1 MNKNAKKTLRVLSV
15 ATAATV
21 MVGGAALAVNADDIR
36 GHWAEKTLQEFIDK
50 GWVQG
55 DEGGIRP
62 DSTITRAE
70 MATVVDS
77 VKEYTDE
84 ADVSGYKDV
93 AKTDW
98 FYKQVAK
105 IVKANVMVGV
115 GNNKWEPQGNV
126 TREQAAV
133 IMCKLNEVEVDTKS
147 KPAEIRA
154 QLTKLGYTDAD
165 KVSDWAAPYILAA
178 VKNGYMSGYPDH
190 TLRSGNDITRA
201 EAIVMLDNAGI
212 ANDVTYVQMN
222 IPYADFY
229 AAEINNE
236 DAVDAVTSATNTKS
250 IKSDDGQLVGGTYN
264 DYDAEAWAAGTQ
276 KEVHIKGVSYPVAI
290 KTSDLKK
297 LEEKQSKQDDYY
309 FTVLDSTP
317 AAYKTV
323 TVGKDGK
330 LSFGKAEGK
339 TTKLEAKTSLS
350 TSTVWGDYLLD
361 VDTDVFG
368 TNNVYG
374 VVVTAEKDGKT
385 TDYGMRQEEN
395 IWRRTEIAW
404 SSGIRKTEP
413 HGNTLNYEHYV
424 GLMGSTIKSVTYYTA
439 DGAYTIDADLY
450 VPVKFT
456 TDNFAVENALID
468 SGSTSVELKDF
479 PKDYQAE
486 YKVTDAEGNELE
498 GASIKNGKISW
509 NGAAAAGKYTL
520 TVSDKSGK
528 YASFSTSFELQTEAV
543 VATYDA
549 ENSKLVKAEDATD
562 EQFAN
567 YLSNITSVTIGDTT
581 YNASGRGAVKIIK
594 EDGSID
600 FDATYGKDK
609 TPIFEAGKE
618 YNLEVAATGYKKNVT
633 FKATAP
639 EAKIYV
645 QMNIPY
651 ADFYAA
657 EINNEDAV
665 DAVTSATNAK
675 STKNGDGDLVGGTY
689 NDYDAAAWEA
699 GTQKE
704 VHIKG
709 VSYPVAIT
717 PSDLAKLT
725 KTDDKQADYYYT
737 ELESAPAAYK
747 TATVKDGKI
756 SFGEAQ
762 GKTTKLEA
770 KTELSTSTAWGD
782 YLLEVDTDAFDS
794 GNVYGVVITAEKDG
808 KTTDYGM
815 RQEENIWRKTE
826 IAWSS
831 GIKKTEPH
839 GNVLNYKNYVGLM
852 GSTIKSVTYYTAD
865 GEYTIDADHY
875 VPVKFTTD
883 NFKVEN
889 ALADSGSTSVELKDF
904 PSDYQAEY
912 KVTDAKGNELEGA
925 SVKDGKLT
933 WTGTPATGKYT
944 LAVSDKSGK
953 YASFSTTFELQTS
966 AMPAAYQATDLR
978 VVSADGA
985 SAEDLSSFLSNVSTV
1000 MINGKDYAA
1009 SGRGSVAVINS
1020 KGFIDLTTSPFTGM
1034 KAGDTYKISVKATGY
1049 ANTLDFEL
1057 KVPEKIYAYASLSYN
1072 EYWANEGVYA
1082 AGNDSSSDVADIR
1095 GEMDKGGYDAVSR
1108 ATTNHGLHRGSFQQT
1123 AVIEATT
1130 ADGQT
1135 VSMGVDHW
1143 AADNTKFY
1151 DANGTEYTVNRETN
1165 PMSISYKVR
1174 QGRETVAVTASFKD
1188 YKINGIKYV
1197 PVAVD
1202 AVDYQDFCKNYAVV
1216 KNGQPVQGGY
1226 SEGKLSSYTGVA
1238 DVTAQ
1243 TNGLKTAT
1251 KTDAGYTF
1259 SARKTGTGSGLLNQ
1273 KQANDGTGVTT
1284 EVKTYSGNYGEF
1296 LRVDL
1301 NGDYGAL
1308 GSAMQ
1313 TVQWTYY
1320 GNDSEYKT
1328 PVATYGTKFA
1338 ADNWMHKS
1346 MGIQLGL
1353 TDSIR
1358 CQLPEGTDGTGYW
1371 SLTVYGLGT
1380 SDYTAQF
1387 QVTAENLPSTV
1398 AGITD
1403 EQKTELTNL
1412 IATAQELSAKNP
1424 SNKAA
1429 LDEHI
1434 AEAQAMLNNADA
1446 TEPEAAELI
1455 TDLQGL
1461 IKAAQDELDKQS
1473 ESKTVT
1479 KTVQVDPGENNE
1491 DFDAY
1496 DLIVDVTVKD
1506 GKVEAISLNS
1516 ANTYDSVKK
1525 NKTLSERAANGLAL
1539 TGKTAAEVDSVDIVS
1554 GATCSSK
1561 AIKEAAK
1568 AALSE

>member
-15 ATAATV
+15 ATAATM
-21 MVGGAALAVNADDIR
+21 MVGGAAFAVNSDDIH
-36 GHWAEKTLQEFIDK
+36 GHWAEKTLQQFIDK
-50 GWVQG
+50 GWISG

-62 DSTITRAE
+62 DSTIIRAE
-70 MATVVDS
+70 MAAVVNN

-84 ADVSGYKDV
+84 ADISNYKDV
-93 AKTDW
+93 AKNEW
-98 FYKQVAK
+98 FYEHVAK
-105 IVKANVMVGV
+105 SVKANVMVGV
-115 GNNKWEPQGNV
+115 SDNEWDPKGNV
-126 TREQAAV
+126 TREQVAV
-133 IMCKLNEVEVDTKS
+133 IACKLNDVAVDTKADS
-147 KPAEIRA
+147 AKVRA

-165 KVSDWAAPYILAA
+165 EVSDWAAPFVLAA
-178 VKNGYMSGYPDH
+178 VQNGYMGGYPDH

-201 EAIVMLDNAGI
+201 EAIVMLNNAGV
-212 ANDVTYVQMN
+212 ADELTYVQMN

-229 AAEINNE
+229 AAEIDNG

-250 IKSDDGQLVGGTYN
+250 IKNGDGELVGGTYN
-264 DYDAEAWAAGTQ
+264 DYDEAAWKAGTQ

-309 FTVLDSTP
+309 FTVLDSAP
-317 AAYKTV
+317 AVYKTA
-323 TVGKDGK
+323 TVKDGK
-330 LSFGKAEGK
+330 ISFGKVEGK
-339 TTKLEAKTSLS
+339 TTKLEAKSELS
-350 TSTVWGDYLLD
+350 TSTPWGDYLLSI
-361 VDTDVFG
+361 DTDAFG

-404 SSGIRKTEP
+404 SSGIKKTEP
-413 HGNTLNYEHYV
+413 HGNTLNYKNYV

-439 DGAYTIDADLY
+439 DGVYTIDADHY

-456 TDNFAVENALID
+456 TDNFAVENALAD

-486 YKVTDAEGNELE
+486 YKVTDAKGNELE
-498 GASIKNGKISW
+498 GASVKDGKISW
-509 NGAAAAGKYTL
+509 KGAAAAGQYTL

-528 YASFSTSFELQTEAV
+528 YASVSATFELQTDAV

-549 ENSKLVKAEDATD
+549 ENGKLVKTKDATD

-567 YLSNITSVTIGDTT
+567 YLSNIKSVTVGDTT
-581 YNASGRGAVKIIK
+581 YSASGRGSVKIIK

-600 FDATYGKDK
+600 FSATTGKEK

-675 STKNGDGDLVGGTY
+675 SIKNGDGELVGGTY
-689 NDYDAAAWEA
+689 NDYNADAWSA

-725 KTDDKQADYYYT
+725 KTDDSWADYYYT

-782 YLLEVDTDAFDS
+782 YLLDVDTDAFNS
-794 GNVYGVVITAEKDG
+794 GNVYGVVISAEKDG
-808 KTTDYGM
+808 KTTTYGM

-839 GNVLNYKNYVGLM
+839 GNVLNYEHYVGLM

-865 GEYTIDADHY
+865 GEYTIDADLY

-883 NFKVEN
+883 NFTVEN
-889 ALADSGSTSVELKDF
+889 ALADSGSTSVEMKDF

-925 SVKDGKLT
+925 SVKDGKIS

-944 LAVSDKSGK
+944 LTVSDKSGK
-953 YASFSTTFELQTS
+953 YASFSTTFELQIS

-985 SAEDLSSFLSNVSTV
+985 SAEDLSSFLSNVSSVTV
-1000 MINGKDYAA
+1000 NGKSYSA
-1009 SGRGSVAVINS
+1009 SGRGSVAIINS
-1020 KGFIDLTTSPFTGM
+1020 KGFIDLTASPFTGM
-1034 KAGDTYKISVKATGY
+1034 KAGDTYTISVKATGY
-1049 ANTLDFEL
+1049 AKTLDFEL
-1057 KVPEKIYAYASLSYN
+1057 TVPDKIYAYASLSYN

-1082 AGNDSSSDVADIR
+1082 AGNDSSSEEKDAK
-1095 GEMDKGGYDAVSR
+1095 GELDKGGYDAVSR

-1123 AVIEATT
+1123 AVITAETT
-1130 ADGQT
+1130 DGKT
-1135 VSMGVDHW
+1135 VTYGVDHW
-1143 AADNTKFY
+1143 SEDGSKFY
-1151 DANGTEYTVNRETN
+1151 EANGTAHDYSKGTITTSTRQGTVTATLK
-1165 PMSISYKVR
+1165 SYKI
-1174 QGRETVAVTASFKD
+1174 T
-1188 YKINGIKYV
+1188 GIKYV

-1202 AVDYQDFCKNYAVV
+1202 AADYQDFCKNYTVV
-1216 KNGQPVQGGY
+1216 KNGQSVQGGF
-1226 SEGKLSSYTGVA
+1226 SEQNLKAYTGVA

-1251 KTDAGYTF
+1251 KTEAGYTF
-1259 SARKTGTGSGLLNQ
+1259 SARQTGNGSGLLDQ
-1273 KQANDGTGVTT
+1273 AQANDGANVTT

-1301 NGDYGAL
+1301 NGTYGAL

-1313 TVQWTYY
+1313 TVKWTYY
-1320 GNDSEYKT
+1320 GSDSTYTT

-1346 MGIQLGL
+1346 NGIQLGL

-1371 SLTVYGLGT
+1371 ALTVYGLGT
-1380 SDYTAQF
+1380 SDYTTQF
-1387 QVTAENLPSTV
+1387 EVTKDNLPSTV

-1403 EQKTELTNL
+1403 AQKTELTNL

-1461 IKAAQDELDKQS
+1461 IKAAQDELNKQP

-1479 KTVQVDPGENNE
+1479 ETVKVNPDEDG
-1491 DFDAY
+1491 DFDPY
-1496 DLIVDVTVKD
+1496 DLIVDVVVKD

-1516 ANTYDSVKK
+1516 ANTYDGDKHNKK
-1525 NKTLSERAANGLAL
+1525 YSEQAASGLAL
-1539 TGKTAAEVDSVDIVS
+1539 SGKTAAEVDNVDIVS

>member
-1 MNKNAKKTLRVLSV
+1 MNNNAKKTLRVLSV
-15 ATAATV
+15 ATAATM
-21 MVGGAALAVNADDIR
+21 MVGGAAFAVNADDIH
-36 GHWAEKTLQEFIDK
+36 GHWAEKTLQQFIDN
-50 GWVQG
+50 GWIQG

-70 MATVVDS
+70 MATVVDA
-77 VKEYTDE
+77 VEEYTEE

-115 GNNKWEPQGNV
+115 GDNKWAPQGNV
-126 TREQAAV
+126 TREQAAI
-133 IMCKLNEVEVDTKS
+133 IMCKLNDVSVDTK
-147 KPAEIRA
+147 ANAADIRA
-154 QLTKLGYTDAD
+154 QLTKLGYTDANA
-165 KVSDWAAPYILAA
+165 VSDWAAPYILAA
-178 VKNGYMSGYPDH
+178 VQNGYMSGYPDH

-201 EAIVMLDNAGI
+201 EAIVMLDKAGV
-212 ANDVTYVQMN
+212 AEEYAYVTMN
-222 IPYADFY
+222 VPYDDFY
-229 AAEINNE
+229 KAEGVTAVNG
-236 DAVDAVTSATNTKS
+236 VDAVTSATMRKSRMNTADGLTAGTYYKTAEDE
-250 IKSDDGQLVGGTYN
+250 KSD
-264 DYDAEAWAAGTQ
+264 A
-276 KEVHIKGVSYPVAI
+276 IRGVVCTVRVA
-290 KTSDLKK
+290 KSDLAK
-297 LEEKQSKQDDYY
+297 LNASLTEHDDYY
-309 FTVLDSTP
+309 YTALDSVP
-317 AAYKTV
+317 ENYKELTV
-323 TVGKDGK
+323 NKDGSY
-330 LSFGKAEGK
+330 SFGK
-339 TTKLEAKTSLS
+339 TTAAVDTETLKDTAVTFKTSS
-350 TSTVWGDYLLD
+350 KYGDYQMK
-361 VDTDVFG
+361 FS
-368 TNNVYG
+368 TNILEKIGRAYG
-374 VVVTAEKDGKT
+374 ATVTT
-385 TDYGMRQEEN
+385 TDGTSYAMRSLEN
-395 IWRRTEIAW
+395 VWNGKSLELAW
-404 SSGIRKTEP
+404 SVGFTTTA
-413 HGNTLNYEHYV
+413 HGNPLVSDDYV
-424 GLMGSTIKSVTYYTA
+424 SMMGKTIKSVAFYTV
-439 DGAYTIDADLY
+439 DGKIYSLDCEQY
-450 VPVKFT
+450 VPVKFAT
-456 TDNFAVENALID
+456 ENFAVENTLAD
-468 SGSTSVELKDF
+468 SGSTSVEMKDF
-479 PKDYQAE
+479 PKDYKAE
-486 YKVTDAEGNELE
+486 YQVTDAQGNAAEGL
-498 GASIKNGKISW
+498 SVKDGKISW
-509 NGAAAAGKYTL
+509 KGTAATGKYTL

-528 YASFSTSFELQTEAV
+528 YASYSTTFELQTDAV
-543 VATYDA
+543 VAAYDA
-549 ENSKLVKAEDATD
+549 ENSKLVKTKDATD
-562 EQFAN
+562 EQFAD
-567 YLSNITSVTIGDTT
+567 YLSNISSVTVGDTT
-581 YNASGRGAVKIIK
+581 YNATGKGAAKIIK
-594 EDGSID
+594 DDGSID

-618 YNLEVAATGYKKNVT
+618 YNLEVAATGYKNNIS

-645 QMNIPY
+645 KMNIPY

-665 DAVTSATNAK
+665 DAVTSATNNK
-675 STKNGDGDLVGGTY
+675 SIKNGDGDLVGGTY
-689 NDYDAAAWEA
+689 NDYNADAWAA

-717 PSDLAKLT
+717 PSELAQLT

-770 KTELSTSTAWGD
+770 KTELSTSTPWGD
-782 YLLEVDTDAFDS
+782 YRLDVDTDAF
-794 GNVYGVVITAEKDG
+794 GKNNVYGVVISAEKDG
-808 KTTDYGM
+808 KTTTYGM
-815 RQEENIWRKTE
+815 RQEENIWRRTE

-839 GNVLNYKNYVGLM
+839 GNVLNYEHYVGLM

-865 GEYTIDADHY
+865 GEYTIDADLY

-889 ALADSGSTSVELKDF
+889 ALADSGSTSVEMKDF

-925 SVKDGKLT
+925 SVKDGKIS

-944 LAVSDKSGK
+944 LTVSDKFGK

-966 AMPAAYQATDLR
+966 AMPAAYQASNLR
-978 VVSADGA
+978 VVGADGA
-985 SAEDLSSFLSNVSTV
+985 SAEELSSFLSNVSSV
-1000 MINGKDYAA
+1000 AVNGKSYTA
-1009 SGRGSVAVINS
+1009 SGRGSVAVVNS

-1034 KAGDTYKISVKATGY
+1034 KAGDIYKISVKATGY
-1049 ANTLDFEL
+1049 AKTLDFEL
-1057 KVPEKIYAYASLSYN
+1057 TVPDKIYAYANLTYN

-1082 AGNDSSSDVADIR
+1082 AGNDSSSEEADAK
-1095 GEMDKGGYDAVSR
+1095 GELDKGGFDAVSR

-1143 AADNTKFY
+1143 SEDNTKFY
-1151 DANGTEYTVNRETN
+1151 DANGTEYTVDRTAK
-1165 PMSISYKVR
+1165 PMSISYKTR
-1174 QGRETVAVTASFKD
+1174 QGRETVTVTASFKD
-1188 YKINGIKYV
+1188 YKITGIKYV

-1202 AVDYQDFCKNYAVV
+1202 AADYQDFCKKYTVV
-1216 KNGQPVQGGY
+1216 KNGQSVQGGY
-1226 SEGKLSSYTGVA
+1226 GEQNLKAYTGVA
-1238 DVTAQ
+1238 AVDAA
-1243 TNGLKTAT
+1243 TNGLKTVS
-1251 KTDAGYTF
+1251 KSGDAYTF
-1259 SARKTGTGSGLLNQ
+1259 SARQTGTGSGLLDQ
-1273 KQANDGTGVTT
+1273 EQANDGTGVTT
-1284 EVKTYSGNYGEF
+1284 EVKKYSGNYGEF

-1301 NGDYGAL
+1301 NGTYGAL
-1308 GSAMQ
+1308 GAAMQ
-1313 TVQWTYY
+1313 TVKWTYY
-1320 GNDSEYKT
+1320 GSDSTYTT

-1353 TDSIR
+1353 TDSVR

-1371 SLTVYGLGT
+1371 ALTVYGLGT
-1380 SDYTAQF
+1380 SDYTTQF

-1434 AEAQAMLNNADA
+1434 AEAQAMLNNSDA
-1446 TEPEAAELI
+1446 TQPEAAELI
-1455 TDLQGL
+1455 ADLQGL
-1461 IKAAQDELDKQS
+1461 IKTAQDELAAQPTEKTVA
-1473 ESKTVT
+1473 KTVT
-1479 KTVQVDPGENNE
+1479 VNPDADE
-1491 DFDAY
+1491 DFNAY
-1496 DLIVDVTVKD
+1496 SLIVDVTVKD
-1506 GKVEAISLNS
+1506 GKVQSVALNKDCTIKKS
-1516 ANTYDSVKK
+1516 NKPYSEDAFNGMNTK
-1525 NKTLSERAANGLAL
+1525 LA
-1539 TGKTAAEVDSVDIVS
+1539 GKSAAEIDGADIVS
-1554 GATCSSK
+1554 GATCSSN

>member
-1 MNKNAKKTLRVLSV
+1 MNNNAKKTLRVLSV
-15 ATAATV
+15 ATAATM
-21 MVGGAALAVNADDIR
+21 MVGGAAFAVNADDIH
-36 GHWAEKTLQEFIDK
+36 GHWAEKTLQQFIDN
-50 GWVQG
+50 GWIQG

-70 MATVVDS
+70 MATVVDA
-77 VKEYTDE
+77 VEEYTEE
-84 ADVSGYKDV
+84 ADVSSYKDV

-115 GNNKWEPQGNV
+115 GDNKWAPQGNV
-126 TREQAAV
+126 TREQAAI
-133 IMCKLNEVEVDTKS
+133 IMCKLNDVSVDTK
-147 KPAEIRA
+147 ANAADIRA
-154 QLTKLGYTDAD
+154 QLTKLGYTDANA
-165 KVSDWAAPYILAA
+165 VSDWAAPYILAA
-178 VKNGYMSGYPDH
+178 VQNGYMSGYPDH

-201 EAIVMLDNAGI
+201 EAIVMLDKAGV
-212 ANDVTYVQMN
+212 AEEYAYVTMN
-222 IPYADFY
+222 VPYDDFY
-229 AAEINNE
+229 KAEGVTAVNG
-236 DAVDAVTSATNTKS
+236 VDAVTSATMRKSRMNTADGLTAGTYYKTAEDE
-250 IKSDDGQLVGGTYN
+250 KSD
-264 DYDAEAWAAGTQ
+264 A
-276 KEVHIKGVSYPVAI
+276 IRGVVCTVRVA
-290 KTSDLKK
+290 KSDLAK
-297 LEEKQSKQDDYY
+297 LNASLTEHDDYY
-309 FTVLDSTP
+309 YTALDSVP
-317 AAYKTV
+317 ENYKELTV
-323 TVGKDGK
+323 NKDGSY
-330 LSFGKAEGK
+330 SFGK
-339 TTKLEAKTSLS
+339 TTAAVDTETLKDTAVTFKTSS
-350 TSTVWGDYLLD
+350 KYGDYQMK
-361 VDTDVFG
+361 FS
-368 TNNVYG
+368 TNILEKIGRAYG
-374 VVVTAEKDGKT
+374 ATVTT
-385 TDYGMRQEEN
+385 TDGTSYAMRSLEN
-395 IWRRTEIAW
+395 VWNGKSLELAW
-404 SSGIRKTEP
+404 SVGFTTTS
-413 HGNTLNYEHYV
+413 HGNPLVSDDYV
-424 GLMGSTIKSVTYYTA
+424 SMMGKTIKSVAFYTV
-439 DGAYTIDADLY
+439 DGKIYSLDCEQY
-450 VPVKFT
+450 VPVKFAT
-456 TDNFAVENALID
+456 TNFAVENALAD
-468 SGSTSVELKDF
+468 SGSTSIEMKDF
-479 PKDYQAE
+479 PKDYKAE
-486 YKVTDAEGNELE
+486 YQVTDAQGNAAEGL
-498 GASIKNGKISW
+498 SVKDGKISW
-509 NGAAAAGKYTL
+509 KGTAATGKYTL

-528 YASFSTSFELQTEAV
+528 YASYSTTFELQTDAV
-543 VATYDA
+543 VAAYDA
-549 ENSKLVKAEDATD
+549 ENSKLVKTKDATD
-562 EQFAN
+562 EQFAD
-567 YLSNITSVTIGDTT
+567 YLSNISSVTVGDTT
-581 YNASGRGAVKIIK
+581 YNATGKGAAKIIK
-594 EDGSID
+594 DDGSID

-618 YNLEVAATGYKKNVT
+618 YNLEVAATGYKNNIS

-645 QMNIPY
+645 KMNIPY

-665 DAVTSATNAK
+665 DAVTSATNSK
-675 STKNGDGDLVGGTY
+675 SIKNGDGDLVGGTY
-689 NDYDAAAWEA
+689 NDYNADAWAA

-717 PSDLAKLT
+717 PSELAQLT

-770 KTELSTSTAWGD
+770 KTELSTSTPWGD
-782 YLLEVDTDAFDS
+782 YRLDVDTDAF
-794 GNVYGVVITAEKDG
+794 GTNNVYGVVISAEKDG
-808 KTTDYGM
+808 KTTTYGM
-815 RQEENIWRKTE
+815 RQEENIWRRTE

-839 GNVLNYKNYVGLM
+839 NNVLNYEHYVGLM

-865 GEYTIDADHY
+865 GEYTIDADLY

-889 ALADSGSTSVELKDF
+889 ALADSGSTSVEMKDF

-933 WTGTPATGKYT
+933 WTGTPAKGKYT
-944 LAVSDKSGK
+944 LTVSDKSGK
-953 YASFSTTFELQTS
+953 YASCSTTFELQIS
-966 AMPAAYQATDLR
+966 AMPAAYQASNLR
-978 VVSADGA
+978 VAGADGA
-985 SAEDLSSFLSNVSTV
+985 SAEELSGFLSNVSTV
-1000 MINGKDYAA
+1000 TINGKNYAA
-1009 SGRGSVAVINS
+1009 SGRGSVAVINN

-1034 KAGDTYKISVKATGY
+1034 KAGDIYKISVKATGY
-1049 ANTLDFEL
+1049 AKTLDFEL
-1057 KVPEKIYAYASLSYN
+1057 TVPDKIYAYANLTYN

-1082 AGNDSSSDVADIR
+1082 AGNDSSSEEADAK
-1095 GEMDKGGYDAVSR
+1095 GELDKGGFDAVSR

-1143 AADNTKFY
+1143 SEDNTKFY
-1151 DANGTEYTVNRETN
+1151 DANGTEYTVDRTAK
-1165 PMSISYKVR
+1165 PMSISYKTR
-1174 QGRETVAVTASFKD
+1174 QGRETVTVTASFKD
-1188 YKINGIKYV
+1188 YKITGIKYV

-1202 AVDYQDFCKNYAVV
+1202 AADYQDFCKKYTVV
-1216 KNGQPVQGGY
+1216 KNGKSVQGGY
-1226 SEGKLSSYTGVA
+1226 GEQNLKAYTGVA
-1238 DVTAQ
+1238 AVDAA
-1243 TNGLKTAT
+1243 TNGLKTVS
-1251 KTDAGYTF
+1251 KSGDAYTF
-1259 SARKTGTGSGLLNQ
+1259 SARQTGTGSGLLDQ
-1273 KQANDGTGVTT
+1273 EQANDGTGVTT
-1284 EVKTYSGNYGEF
+1284 EVKKYSGNYGEF

-1301 NGDYGAL
+1301 NGTYGAL

-1313 TVQWTYY
+1313 TVKWTYY
-1320 GNDSEYKT
+1320 GSDSTYTT

-1353 TDSIR
+1353 TDSVR

-1371 SLTVYGLGT
+1371 ALTVYGLGT
-1380 SDYTAQF
+1380 SDYTTQF

-1446 TEPEAAELI
+1446 TQPEAAELI
-1455 TDLQGL
+1455 ADLQGL
-1461 IKAAQDELDKQS
+1461 IKTAQDELNKQP

-1479 KTVQVDPGENNE
+1479 ETVKVNPDAEG

-1496 DLIVDVTVKD
+1496 DLIVDVVVKD

-1516 ANTYDSVKK
+1516 ANTYDGDKHNKK
-1525 NKTLSERAANGLAL
+1525 YSEQAANGLAL
-1539 TGKTAAEVDSVDIVS
+1539 SGKTAAEVDNVDTVS
-1554 GATCSSK
+1554 GATCSSN

>member
-1 MNKNAKKTLRVLSV
+1 MNNNAKKTLRVLSV
-15 ATAATV
+15 ATAATM
-21 MVGGAALAVNADDIR
+21 MVGGAAFAVNADDIH
-36 GHWAEKTLQEFIDK
+36 GHWAEKTLQQFIDN
-50 GWVQG
+50 GWIQG

-70 MATVVDS
+70 MATVVDA
-77 VKEYTDE
+77 VEEYTEE

-115 GNNKWEPQGNV
+115 GDNKWAPQGDV

-133 IMCKLNEVEVDTKS
+133 IMCKLNDVSVDTK
-147 KPAEIRA
+147 ANAADIRA
-154 QLTKLGYTDAD
+154 QLTKLGYTDANA
-165 KVSDWAAPYILAA
+165 VSDWAAPYILAA
-178 VKNGYMSGYPDH
+178 VQNGYMSGYPDH
-190 TLRSGNDITRA
+190 TLRSGNNITRA
-201 EAIVMLDNAGI
+201 EAIVMLDKAG
-212 ANDVTYVQMN
+212 VTEQFAYVTMN
-222 IPYADFY
+222 VPYDDFY
-229 AAEINNE
+229 KAEGVTAV
-236 DAVDAVTSATNTKS
+236 DGVDAVTSATMKKSRMNTETGLTAGTYYKTADDE
-250 IKSDDGQLVGGTYN
+250 KSDS
-264 DYDAEAWAAGTQ
+264 
-276 KEVHIKGVSYPVAI
+276 IRGVVCTVRVA
-290 KTSDLKK
+290 KSDLAK
-297 LEEKQSKQDDYY
+297 LNASLTEHDDYY
-309 FTVLDSTP
+309 YTTLNSVP
-317 AAYKTV
+317 ENYKELTIN
-323 TVGKDGK
+323 KDGSY
-330 LSFGKAEGK
+330 SFGKTTAAVDTETLKDTTVTFKDSSKYGDYQMKFSTNLLEKIGRAYGATVTTTDGTSYAMRSLENVWNGKSLELAWSVGFTTTAHGNPLVSDDYVSMMGK
-339 TTKLEAKTSLS
+339 TIKNVAFY
-350 TSTVWGDYLLD
+350 TV
-361 VDTDVFG
+361 
-368 TNNVYG
+368 
-374 VVVTAEKDGKT
+374 DGKIYSL
-385 TDYGMRQEEN
+385 DCEQ
-395 IWRRTEIAW
+395 
-404 SSGIRKTEP
+404 
-413 HGNTLNYEHYV
+413 
-424 GLMGSTIKSVTYYTA
+424 
-439 DGAYTIDADLY
+439 Y
-450 VPVKFT
+450 VPVKFAT
-456 TDNFAVENALID
+456 ENFKVENALAD
-468 SGSTSVELKDF
+468 SGSTSVEMKDF
-479 PKDYQAE
+479 PSDYQAE
-486 YKVTDAEGNELE
+486 YKVTDAKGNELE
-498 GASIKNGKISW
+498 GASVKDGKISW
-509 NGAAAAGKYTL
+509 TGTAAAGNYTL

-528 YASFSTSFELQTEAV
+528 YASFSTTFELQTDAV

-549 ENSKLVKAEDATD
+549 ENGKLVKTKDATD

-567 YLSNITSVTIGDTT
+567 YLSNITSVKVGDTDYKAT
-581 YNASGRGAVKIIK
+581 GKGAVKIIK
-594 EDGSID
+594 DDGSID
-600 FDATYGKDK
+600 FSATTGTEK
-609 TPIFEAGKE
+609 TPIFESGKE
-618 YNLEVAATGYKKNVT
+618 YNLEVASTGYKNNVS

-665 DAVTSATNAK
+665 DAVTSATNSK
-675 STKNGDGDLVGGTY
+675 SIRNSDGDLVGGTY
-689 NDYDAAAWEA
+689 NDYNADAWSA

-717 PSDLAKLT
+717 PSELAQLT

-782 YLLEVDTDAFDS
+782 YLLDVDTDAFS
-794 GNVYGVVITAEKDG
+794 TGNVYGVVISAEKDG
-808 KTTDYGM
+808 KITTYGM

-839 GNVLNYKNYVGLM
+839 GNVLNYEHYVGLM

-865 GEYTIDADHY
+865 GEYTIDADLY

-889 ALADSGSTSVELKDF
+889 ALADSGSTSVEMKDF

-925 SVKDGKLT
+925 SVKDGKIS

-944 LAVSDKSGK
+944 LTVSDKSGK
-953 YASFSTTFELQTS
+953 YASFSTTFELQIS
-966 AMPAAYQATDLR
+966 AMPAAYQASNLR

-985 SAEDLSSFLSNVSTV
+985 SAEELSSFLSNVSTV
-1000 MINGKDYAA
+1000 KINGKDYAA

-1020 KGFIDLTTSPFTGM
+1020 KGFVDLTTSPFTGM

-1049 ANTLDFEL
+1049 AKTLDFEL
-1057 KVPEKIYAYASLSYN
+1057 TVPDKIYAYANLSYN

-1082 AGNDSSSDVADIR
+1082 AGNDSSSEEADVK
-1095 GEMDKGGYDAVSR
+1095 GELDKGGFDAVSR

-1143 AADNTKFY
+1143 SEDNTKFY
-1151 DANGTEYTVNRETN
+1151 DANGTEYTVDRTAK
-1165 PMSISYKVR
+1165 PMSISYKTR
-1174 QGRETVAVTASFKD
+1174 QGRETVTVTASFKD
-1188 YKINGIKYV
+1188 YKITGIKYV

-1202 AVDYQDFCKNYAVV
+1202 AADYQDFCKKYTVV
-1216 KNGQPVQGGY
+1216 KNGQSVQGGY
-1226 SEGKLSSYTGVA
+1226 GEQNLKAYTGVA
-1238 DVTAQ
+1238 AVDAA
-1243 TNGLKTAT
+1243 TNGLKTVS
-1251 KTDAGYTF
+1251 KSGDAYTF
-1259 SARKTGTGSGLLNQ
+1259 SARQTGTGSGLLDQ
-1273 KQANDGTGVTT
+1273 EQANDGTGVTT
-1284 EVKTYSGNYGEF
+1284 EVKKYSGNYGEF

-1301 NGDYGAL
+1301 NGTYGAL
-1308 GSAMQ
+1308 GAAMQ
-1313 TVQWTYY
+1313 TVKWTYY
-1320 GNDSEYKT
+1320 GSDSTYTT

-1371 SLTVYGLGT
+1371 ALTVYGLGT
-1380 SDYTAQF
+1380 SDYTTQF

-1446 TEPEAAELI
+1446 TQPEAAELI
-1455 TDLQGL
+1455 ADLQGL
-1461 IKAAQDELDKQS
+1461 IKAAQDELNKQP

-1479 KTVQVDPGENNE
+1479 ETVKVNPDADE
-1491 DFDAY
+1491 DFNAY
-1496 DLIVDVTVKD
+1496 DLIVDVVIKD
-1506 GKVEAISLNS
+1506 GKVESVALNKDCTIKKS
-1516 ANTYDSVKK
+1516 NKPYSEDAFNGMNT
-1525 NKTLSERAANGLAL
+1525 NLA
-1539 TGKTAAEVDSVDIVS
+1539 GKTAAEVDGVDTVS
-1554 GATCSSK
+1554 GATCSSN